1 MIRPPS
7 SMRAIAVIRDDMG
20 RPQGGPFDFYLT
32 KLAV

>member
-1 MIRPPS
+1 MIRPPP
-7 SMRAIAVIRDDMG
+7 SMQAIALIRDDTG